1 MSADLLAALAAF
13 AFVGSITP
21 GPNNAMLLASGV
33 NFGVARTVPHALGVT
48 IGFSI
53 MVVAVGLGLGAV
65 FEAVPALY
73 DVLRYAGAAYLL
85 YLAWRIANAGPPSE
99 SGTARGRPMRFIEA
113 AAFQWVNPKAW
124 VLAVGATA
132 TYAPPEDFFLNVLA
146 VSAVFAAVNLP
157 CISIWVGFGAAM
169 RRLLSNPR
177 ILRVFNIAMALSLVA
192 SLIPVFWDDVF

>member
-1 MSADLLAALAAF
+1 MSADLLAALVAF

-21 GPNNAMLLASGV
+21 GPNNAMLLASSV
-33 NFGVARTVPHALGVT
+33 NFGFARTVPHALGVT
-48 IGFSI
+48 TGFSV
-53 MVVAVGLGLGAV
+53 MVVAVGMGLGAV
-65 FEAVPALY
+65 FAAVPVLY
-73 DVLRYAGAAYLL
+73 DVLRYLGAAYLL

-99 SGTARGRPMRFIEA
+99 GGATRGRPLRFIEA

-132 TYAPPEDFFLNVLA
+132 TYAPPEDFFLNVLG

-157 CISIWVGFGAAM
+157 CISVWVGFGVAM
-169 RRLLSNPR
+169 RRLLSSAR
-177 ILRVFNIAMALSLVA
+177 VLRVFNIAMALSLVA

>member
-1 MSADLLAALAAF
+1 MSADLLAALIAF

-21 GPNNAMLLASGV
+21 GPNNAMLLASSV
-33 NFGVARTVPHALGVT
+33 NFGLAPTMPHALGVT
-48 IGFSI
+48 IGFSV

-65 FEAVPALY
+65 FAAVPVLY
-73 DVLRYAGAAYLL
+73 DVLRYMGAAYLL
-85 YLAWRIANAGPPSE
+85 YLAWRIAIAGPPSE
-99 SGTARGRPMRFIEA
+99 GGTARGRPLRFIEA
-113 AAFQWVNPKAW
+113 AAFQWINPKAW

-132 TYAPPEDFFLNVLA
+132 TYAPPEDFFLNVLV

-157 CISIWVGFGAAM
+157 CISVWVGFGVAM